1 MILAPINI
9 RDVRDSMEGYLQERH
24 ADAAQGAYAATLGA
38 GIDAYADSDGGE
50 DGEALAA
57 SAIRRAA
64 SPAFMPVY
72 ESFYTEVVPHF
83 AEVVYGELNGRLF
96 GSGFIVSR
104 GLVDDWVAAALQ
116 FLETFVGDAIT
127 GISNS
132 TIRALQGVLQVSF
145 NEGEGIAQAIR
156 RLRAELPG
164 WSRQRAE
171 LWVRTE
177 LVAAANF
184 GAMAGARST
193 DFETEKGWITA
204 IDGRERDA
212 HRAANGQRRK
222 LDEPFDVGGEAM
234 MQPGDPKASLRN
246 RARCRCAVAII
257 PV

>member
-1 MILAPINI
+1 MILLPIDI

-24 ADAAQGAYAATLGA
+24 ADAAQGAYAATLEA
-38 GIDAYADSDGGE
+38 GIAAYEGSEGGDE
-50 DGEALAA
+50 GEALAA

-64 SPAFMPVY
+64 PTAFMPVY
-72 ESFYTEVVPHF
+72 EAFYSEVVPHF
-83 AEVVYGELNGRLF
+83 AQIVYDELREQRGLPLH
-96 GSGFIVSR
+96 GR
-104 GLVDDWVAAALQ
+104 GLVEDWVAAALQ
-116 FLETFVGDAIT
+116 FLETFAGEAIT

-132 TIRALQGVLQVSF
+132 TIRALKGVLQVSL
-145 NEGEGIAQAIR
+145 NEGEGIAQAIK
-156 RLRAELPG
+156 RLRAELPA
-164 WSRQRAE
+164 WSRKRAE

-184 GAMAGARST
+184 GAMAGARSAG
-193 DFETEKGWITA
+193 FETEKEWLTA
-204 IDGRERDA
+204 VDGRERDA

-222 LDEPFDVGGEAM
+222 LNEPFDVGGEEM